1 MKLISSRAGQ
11 LVFELGKREKGLLFE
26 LLRLYPCLPPAHQQ
40 LTKSS
45 GLPDQA
51 ASQRLLEEALTEH
64 RAENK
69 QQVQKLLSDPARLRE
84 TARDWR
90 LSLSPAEL
98 EWLLQ
103 VLNDIRV
110 GSWVLL
116 GSPEESLNIVNE
128 HTAPHIWAMEI
139 SGSFQ
144 MAFLEALEHPRTGSE
159 SSVI

>member
-1 MKLISSRAGQ
+1 MKLISSRANQ
-11 LVFELGKREKGLLFE
+11 LVFELGKREKILLFE
-26 LLRLYPCLPPAHQQ
+26 LLKLYPRLPPAHQQ
-40 LTKSS
+40 LSKSS

-51 ASQRLLEEALTEH
+51 ASQRLLEEALAEH

-69 QQVQKLLSDPARLRE
+69 QQLQKLLSDPARLRE
-84 TARDWR
+84 TAKDWR
-90 LSLSPAEL
+90 LSLSSTEL

-116 GSPEESLNIVNE
+116 GSPEELFKVVDE
-128 HTAPHIWAMEI
+128 RTAPHIWAMEI

-144 MAFLEALEHPRTGSE
+144 MAFLEALEHPRAGSE